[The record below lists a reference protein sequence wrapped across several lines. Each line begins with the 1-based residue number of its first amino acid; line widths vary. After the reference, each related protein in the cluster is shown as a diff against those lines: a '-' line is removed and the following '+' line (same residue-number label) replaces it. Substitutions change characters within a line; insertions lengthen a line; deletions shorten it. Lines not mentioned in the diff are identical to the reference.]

1 MTDENTQK
9 QPLSMTRRYRRGL
22 ILTGVLCVL
31 AMLTAATLLFQ
42 RSYVERVDSYIAQI
56 CDGYAAA
63 YKAQDTHDAMSFAA
77 MLPEESARTLR
88 FTLID
93 ADGTV
98 LFDSKTS
105 ALVYDSTNTLYA
117 VMDSILPNHADRPEF
132 RRAMEKGSASVTRE
146 SETMQTET
154 HYYAL
159 RIDTPNG
166 TQVLRVGEDIAN
178 IWGLSADT
186 LPLLCAAV
194 VLILLAATL
203 FSWWLTRR
211 MVQPINH
218 LAEHLDTIEA
228 DVPYEELIP
237 LARTIQ
243 TDRKLREDNET
254 MRREFTANVSH
265 ELKTPLT
272 SISGYA
278 ELIETGMASEQDT
291 VRFAHGIH
299 NSANRLL
306 TLINDIIR
314 LSELDG
320 TEEEA
325 DTELLNLH
333 EMAQNCVE
341 MLKMSAEKHNVTIA
355 LNGTECYVTANRQMM
370 EELLYNLCDNAIRY
384 NNPGGSVDVQT
395 YAREGHTY
403 LVVKDTGIGISKEH
417 QERIFERFYRVDK
430 SRSKSTGGTGLGLA
444 IVKHIIAKSNAEL
457 ELESE
462 PGKGT
467 TIRVIF

>member
-1 MTDENTQK
+1 
-9 QPLSMTRRYRRGL
+9 
-22 ILTGVLCVL
+22 
-31 AMLTAATLLFQ
+31 MLTAATLLFQ

-63 YKAQDTHDAMSFAA
+63 YKARDTHDAMSFAA

-117 VMDSILPNHADRPEF
+117 VMDSNLPNHADRPEF
-132 RRAMEKGSASVTRE
+132 RQAMEKGSASVTRE

-159 RIDTPNG
+159 RIDTPDG

-186 LPLLCAAV
+186 LPLLCGAV

-254 MRREFTANVSH
+254 MRREFTANV
-265 ELKTPLT
+265 K
-272 SISGYA
+272 
-278 ELIETGMASEQDT
+278 
-291 VRFAHGIH
+291 
-299 NSANRLL
+299 
-306 TLINDIIR
+306 
-314 LSELDG
+314 
-320 TEEEA
+320 
-325 DTELLNLH
+325 
-333 EMAQNCVE
+333 
-341 MLKMSAEKHNVTIA
+341 
-355 LNGTECYVTANRQMM
+355 
-370 EELLYNLCDNAIRY
+370 
-384 NNPGGSVDVQT
+384 
-395 YAREGHTY
+395 
-403 LVVKDTGIGISKEH
+403 
-417 QERIFERFYRVDK
+417 
-430 SRSKSTGGTGLGLA
+430 LG
-444 IVKHIIAKSNAEL
+444 
-457 ELESE
+457 
-462 PGKGT
+462 
-467 TIRVIF
+467 